1 MYFRKNNA
9 NYQCLSDNFMNLI
22 NLFLP
27 YFFSNF
33 KYSKNFFVNFIVVSV
48 EVAHFLL
55 YFVHCFFCAPLHT
68 QILRVG
74 E

>member
-33 KYSKNFFVNFIVVSV
+33 KYSKNFFCQF
-48 EVAHFLL
+48 
-55 YFVHCFFCAPLHT
+55 YCRFC
-68 QILRVG
+68 
-74 E
+74 